1 MDPGYITT
9 EGICRDSVLAIY
21 ETFFFTK
28 RLILILNQID
38 LICIGIVVVVVAVV
52 VFASCCMLLLLLLL
66 LDLISKYILQHPDD
80 GDLVLSSPCA
90 GYSDLRL

>member
-1 MDPGYITT
+1 MK
-9 EGICRDSVLAIY
+9 L
-21 ETFFFTK
+21 FFFTK

-38 LICIGIVVVVVAVV
+38 LICIGIVVVVAVV